1 MINFDIW
8 DLDRKISS
16 ILFFQVLLIFSPNK
30 EKKRKEKKRKKERKK
45 ERKRKPQSFIK

>member
-30 EKKRKEKKRKKERKK
+30 EKKRKERKKETKK
-45 ERKRKPQSFIK
+45 EETPKFH